1 MSSYLVQSLQHNE
14 ILTIFGFAYQESTQ
28 EITTRET
35 SRVYAAKNEM
45 KQYTYGRMVAK
56 IYIVMDYMA

>member
-28 EITTRET
+28 EITTRNC
-35 SRVYAAKNEM
+35 SCVYAAENEM
-45 KQYTYGRMVAK
+45 KQNVL
-56 IYIVMDYMA
+56 

>member
-28 EITTRET
+28 EITTRD
-35 SRVYAAKNEM
+35 SYRVYAAENQM
-45 KQYTYGRMVAK
+45 K
-56 IYIVMDYMA
+56 

>member
-45 KQYTYGRMVAK
+45 KQNVL
-56 IYIVMDYMA
+56 